1 MILGLFLHR
10 GISIEASLI
19 PLIPMIA
26 STKFVVEIVKT
37 LYD

>member
-1 MILGLFLHR
+1 MILGLFLHW

-19 PLIPMIA
+19 PMITP
-26 STKFVVEIVKT
+26 TKFVVEIVKT